1 MRNILSANWKNDLAI
16 AFERLN
22 NRIESEELLGKDYR
36 IGHSYALEITPIQ
49 NRFDS
54 VTEVK
59 KFLWSDYVMPLLEEY
74 LRGLGDENKAQEKLN
89 QFKIE
94 FGI

>member
-1 MRNILSANWKNDLAI
+1 
-16 AFERLN
+16 
-22 NRIESEELLGKDYR
+22 
-36 IGHSYALEITPIQ
+36 
-49 NRFDS
+49 
-54 VTEVK
+54 
-59 KFLWSDYVMPLLEEY
+59 MPLLEEY